1 MARVEYLATFQADV
15 QRQIH
20 YLRARTED
28 DRVPLLQREL
38 ADATRLLMR
47 FPDAGSEL
55 SRDGVRLIRRMRL
68 RRVPFYVVYARE
80 ASRPDVVLCLRLFHT
95 RQRR

>member
-1 MARVEYLATFQADV
+1 MARAEYLAAFQADV
-15 QRQIH
+15 QRQIDH
-20 YLRARTED
+20 LRAQAEAV
-28 DRVPLLQREL
+28 RVPLLQTEL
-38 ADATRLLMR
+38 ADATRLLTR

-55 SRDGVRLIRRMRL
+55 SRDGVRVIRRMRL
-68 RRVPFYVVYARE
+68 RRAPFYVVYARE